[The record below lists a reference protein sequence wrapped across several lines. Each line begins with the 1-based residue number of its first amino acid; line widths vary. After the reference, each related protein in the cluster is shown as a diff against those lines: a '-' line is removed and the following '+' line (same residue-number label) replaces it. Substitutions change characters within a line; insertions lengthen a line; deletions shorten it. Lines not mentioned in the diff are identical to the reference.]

1 MKKRY
6 TFIICVVVVDRLKAQ
21 KEKQDRLK
29 KEAELEEQREREE
42 AREKQSRSAKK
53 MMKKAKRVK
62 PNGEPVYYLIL
73 KLIMIVPFA
82 YSGFFYGG
90 VTIVGI
96 IGKYIEP
103 VPPKWVLWAMAAGIV
118 AMFAGILF
126 AFFKKYIVS
135 FVLSVGGTVSF
146 LKAGGYLIKRIQD
159 KLSTTAVDQS
169 LQNMDKEY
177 MWRFYPIVG
186 VAVISTVLLICTVI
200 RNLMERRRLQRERDN
215 APVESII
222 D

>member
-1 MKKRY
+1 MSKK
-6 TFIICVVVVDRLKAQ
+6 DRLKAQ

-177 MWRFYPIVG
+177 MWRFYPIIG

-200 RNLMERRRLQRERDN
+200 RKLMERRRLQRERDN

>member
-1 MKKRY
+1 MSKK
-6 TFIICVVVVDRLKAQ
+6 DRLKAQ

-135 FVLSVGGTVSF
+135 FILSVGGTVSF

-186 VAVISTVLLICTVI
+186 VAVISTVLLICTII
-200 RNLMERRRLQRERDN
+200 RKLMERRRLQRQRDN

>member
-1 MKKRY
+1 MSKK
-6 TFIICVVVVDRLKAQ
+6 DRLKAQ

-200 RNLMERRRLQRERDN
+200 RKLMERRRLQRERDN

>member
-1 MKKRY
+1 MSKK
-6 TFIICVVVVDRLKAQ
+6 DRLKAQ

-118 AMFAGILF
+118 AMFAGILS

-200 RNLMERRRLQRERDN
+200 RKLMERKRLQRERDN

>member
-1 MKKRY
+1 MSKK
-6 TFIICVVVVDRLKAQ
+6 DRLKAQ

-73 KLIMIVPFA
+73 KLVMIVPFA

>member
-1 MKKRY
+1 MSKK
-6 TFIICVVVVDRLKAQ
+6 DRLKAQ

-146 LKAGGYLIKRIQD
+146 FKAGGYLIKRIQD

-200 RNLMERRRLQRERDN
+200 RKLMERKRLQRERDN

>member
-1 MKKRY
+1 MSKK
-6 TFIICVVVVDRLKAQ
+6 DRLKAQ
-21 KEKQDRLK
+21 KEKQDRIK

-177 MWRFYPIVG
+177 MWRFYPIIG

-200 RNLMERRRLQRERDN
+200 RKLMERRRLQRERDN

>member
-1 MKKRY
+1 MSKK
-6 TFIICVVVVDRLKAQ
+6 DRLKAQ

-177 MWRFYPIVG
+177 MWRFYPIIG

-200 RNLMERRRLQRERDN
+200 RKLMERKRFQRERDN

>member
-1 MKKRY
+1 MSKK
-6 TFIICVVVVDRLKAQ
+6 DRLKAQ

-62 PNGEPVYYLIL
+62 PNGELVYYLIL

-186 VAVISTVLLICTVI
+186 VAVISTVLLICTAI
-200 RNLMERRRLQRERDN
+200 RKLMERKRLQRERDN

>member
-1 MKKRY
+1 MSKK
-6 TFIICVVVVDRLKAQ
+6 DRLKAQ

-135 FVLSVGGTVSF
+135 FILSVGGTVSF

-159 KLSTTAVDQS
+159 KLNTTAVDQS

-200 RNLMERRRLQRERDN
+200 RKLMERRRLQRERDN

>member
-1 MKKRY
+1 MSKK
-6 TFIICVVVVDRLKAQ
+6 DRLKAQ

-118 AMFAGILF
+118 AMFVGILF

-135 FVLSVGGTVSF
+135 FILSVGGTVSF

-177 MWRFYPIVG
+177 MWRFYPIIG

-200 RNLMERRRLQRERDN
+200 RKLMERRRLQRERDN

>member
-1 MKKRY
+1 MSKK
-6 TFIICVVVVDRLKAQ
+6 DRLKAQ

-186 VAVISTVLLICTVI
+186 VAVISTVLLICAVI
-200 RNLMERRRLQRERDN
+200 RKLMERRRLQRERDN

>member
-1 MKKRY
+1 MSKK
-6 TFIICVVVVDRLKAQ
+6 DRLKAQ

-103 VPPKWVLWAMAAGIV
+103 VPPKWVLWAMATGIV
-118 AMFAGILF
+118 AMFVGILF

-135 FVLSVGGTVSF
+135 FILSVGGTVSF

-177 MWRFYPIVG
+177 MWRFYPIIG

-200 RNLMERRRLQRERDN
+200 RKLMERRRLQRERDN

>member
-1 MKKRY
+1 MSKK
-6 TFIICVVVVDRLKAQ
+6 DRLKAQ
-21 KEKQDRLK
+21 KEKQDRIK

-200 RNLMERRRLQRERDN
+200 RKLMERRRLQRERDN

>member
-1 MKKRY
+1 MSKK
-6 TFIICVVVVDRLKAQ
+6 DRLKAQ

-42 AREKQSRSAKK
+42 AREKQSRSSKK

-177 MWRFYPIVG
+177 MWRFYPIIG

-200 RNLMERRRLQRERDN
+200 RKLMERKRLQRERDN

>member
-1 MKKRY
+1 MSKK
-6 TFIICVVVVDRLKAQ
+6 DRLKAQ

-96 IGKYIEP
+96 IGKYIDP

-200 RNLMERRRLQRERDN
+200 RKLMERRRLQRERDN

>member
-1 MKKRY
+1 MSKK
-6 TFIICVVVVDRLKAQ
+6 DRLKAQ

-53 MMKKAKRVK
+53 MMKKAKRSK

-90 VTIVGI
+90 VTVVGI
-96 IGKYIEP
+96 LGKYIEP
-103 VPPKWVLWAMAAGIV
+103 VPPKWVMWAMLAGIIV
-118 AMFAGILF
+118 MLAGILF

-135 FVLSVGGTVSF
+135 FVLSLGGTISF
-146 LKAGGYLIKRIQD
+146 LKAGGYLINRIQD
-159 KLSTTAVDQS
+159 KLASTAVDQS

-177 MWRFYPIVG
+177 MWRFYPAAG
-186 VAVISTVLLICTVI
+186 LAVVSGVLLICTVI
-200 RNLMERRRLQRERDN
+200 RKLLERKRLQRERDN
-215 APVESII
+215 APVESIV

>member
-1 MKKRY
+1 MSKK
-6 TFIICVVVVDRLKAQ
+6 DRLKAQ

-177 MWRFYPIVG
+177 MWRFYPIIG

>member
-1 MKKRY
+1 MSKK
-6 TFIICVVVVDRLKAQ
+6 DRLKAQ

-200 RNLMERRRLQRERDN
+200 RKLMERKRLQRERDN

>member
-1 MKKRY
+1 MSKK
-6 TFIICVVVVDRLKAQ
+6 DRLKAQ

-82 YSGFFYGG
+82 YSGFLYGG

-200 RNLMERRRLQRERDN
+200 RKLMERKRLQRERDN

>member
-1 MKKRY
+1 MSKK
-6 TFIICVVVVDRLKAQ
+6 DRLKAQ
-21 KEKQDRLK
+21 KEKQDRLR

-42 AREKQSRSAKK
+42 ARERQSRSAKK
-53 MMKKAKRVK
+53 MMKKAKRTK

-73 KLIMIVPFA
+73 KLLMIVPFA

-96 IGKYIEP
+96 MGKYIEP
-103 VPPKWVLWAMAAGIV
+103 VPPKWVLWAMAAGV
-118 AMFAGILF
+118 VVMFAGILF

-135 FVLSVGGTVSF
+135 FILSLGGMISF

-159 KLSTTAVDQS
+159 KLSNSAVDQA

-177 MWRFYPIVG
+177 MGRFYPIIG
-186 VAVISTVLLICTVI
+186 VAVISAALLICTII
-200 RNLMERRRLQRERDN
+200 RKLIERKRLQRERDN

-222 D
+222 N

>member
-1 MKKRY
+1 MSKK
-6 TFIICVVVVDRLKAQ
+6 DRLKAQ

-159 KLSTTAVDQS
+159 KLNTTAVDQS

-200 RNLMERRRLQRERDN
+200 RKLMERKRLQRERDN

>member
-1 MKKRY
+1 
-6 TFIICVVVVDRLKAQ
+6 
-21 KEKQDRLK
+21 
-29 KEAELEEQREREE
+29 
-42 AREKQSRSAKK
+42 
-53 MMKKAKRVK
+53 
-62 PNGEPVYYLIL
+62 
-73 KLIMIVPFA
+73 
-82 YSGFFYGG
+82 
-90 VTIVGI
+90 
-96 IGKYIEP
+96 
-103 VPPKWVLWAMAAGIV
+103 MAAGIV

-186 VAVISTVLLICTVI
+186 VAVISTVLLICTAI
-200 RNLMERRRLQRERDN
+200 RKLMERKRLQRERDN